1 MNKKVRDFAALIADP
16 SEKRWVNWRSEMRD
30 GKRTKVPKMSNGF
43 RNAKPNDP
51 ATWSTLDEVIEAM
64 SVLNGAAH
72 DGIGVMFTESKML
85 LGIDI
90 DHCID
95 NGEVSA
101 EIAAIIEKAHTLTEI
116 SPSGTGLHMY
126 LKLTEPLT
134 LERKRSGSFECYTE
148 GRWFTITGN
157 EWKVSYHTRTATPED
172 ALEVLRMF
180 GYPWSKQSTPTK
192 KAKKKSMAK
201 VSLTDA
207 KLREKMFAAK
217 NGAKIRALYDG
228 DTSEYNDDESSA
240 DAALCA
246 HLAFWAGKDVARIES
261 LWLASPL
268 GAREKTQN
276 RADYR
281 KRTIENA
288 LKFVTESYGED
299 DKTGSEDDSDGRDGE
314 NDEPPR
320 ASQSTQVTELI
331 THNTGMT
338 LFLDEYRIAHVHM
351 PVGDHLEIWPCG
363 SSDFKYWLSN
373 EFFTRTG
380 KSIGTNVLSAA
391 LNTFEGKARASG
403 LRYTLHNRI
412 ARVGDAIWYDLGD
425 EKWRAIRIDAQGWNV
440 VPNPPILFRRH
451 SYHEPQVEPLP
462 GGDVKELLHFVNV
475 KDPDQQLLLLVYVI
489 ASFIPGFPHPLLY
502 VHGSPGGAKS
512 SLLEIILAIIDPSAV
527 GSLSLSKN
535 IENLKQTLHHHSAF
549 ACFDNVSGIDW
560 ETSDLLCRA
569 VTGAGFEKRKLYTD
583 DETVIY
589 RVQANIAIN
598 GVNLGSSRPDL
609 LDRSILMEL
618 SRLAEADKRQVAE
631 LQKAFTEARP
641 KILGAIFD
649 AIVQTLVILPNVKLK
664 GMFRMA
670 DFTVWGAAI
679 AEVIGYSG
687 SAFLDAYRR
696 NINTQNEEVLE
707 GNVVGT
713 LILALMESL
722 DRWEGT
728 PTQLLS
734 DIKRLAVEHPIDEKQ
749 FPKNANGLTR
759 QLKYLKPALEAAH
772 IEWFRDIGHE
782 RTIVI
787 RKTTESSANGA
798 TGETF

>member
-1 MNKKVRDFAALIADP
+1 
-16 SEKRWVNWRSEMRD
+16 
-30 GKRTKVPKMSNGF
+30 
-43 RNAKPNDP
+43 
-51 ATWSTLDEVIEAM
+51 
-64 SVLNGAAH
+64 
-72 DGIGVMFTESKML
+72 MF
-85 LGIDI
+85 
-90 DHCID
+90 
-95 NGEVSA
+95 
-101 EIAAIIEKAHTLTEI
+101 
-116 SPSGTGLHMY
+116 
-126 LKLTEPLT
+126 
-134 LERKRSGSFECYTE
+134 F
-148 GRWFTITGN
+148 
-157 EWKVSYHTRTATPED
+157 
-172 ALEVLRMF
+172 
-180 GYPWSKQSTPTK
+180 
-192 KAKKKSMAK
+192 
-201 VSLTDA
+201 
-207 KLREKMFAAK
+207 
-217 NGAKIRALYDG
+217 
-228 DTSEYNDDESSA
+228 
-240 DAALCA
+240 
-246 HLAFWAGKDVARIES
+246 
-261 LWLASPL
+261 
-268 GAREKTQN
+268 
-276 RADYR
+276 
-281 KRTIENA
+281 
-288 LKFVTESYGED
+288 
-299 DKTGSEDDSDGRDGE
+299 
-314 NDEPPR
+314 
-320 ASQSTQVTELI
+320 
-331 THNTGMT
+331 
-338 LFLDEYRIAHVHM
+338 
-351 PVGDHLEIWPCG
+351 
-363 SSDFKYWLSN
+363 
-373 EFFTRTG
+373 
-380 KSIGTNVLSAA
+380 
-391 LNTFEGKARASG
+391 
-403 LRYTLHNRI
+403 RYTLHNRI